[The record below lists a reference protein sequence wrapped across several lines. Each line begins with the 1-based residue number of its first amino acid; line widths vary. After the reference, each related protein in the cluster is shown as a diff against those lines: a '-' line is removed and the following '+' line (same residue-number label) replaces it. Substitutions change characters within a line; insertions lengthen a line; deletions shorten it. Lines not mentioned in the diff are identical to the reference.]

1 MPPPLEHDEQ
11 QTTGGGGHRAAP
23 PPPPPNMLTF
33 SSCSANSS
41 GTPSSTSVA
50 TTTTTTATT
59 NSSGAVVHPTTS
71 SPPSSATDRLRPAAN
86 PFPLVLKFEEVVY
99 KVKLGQ
105 PAAGWCNR
113 LSAAASTAIGS
124 GRKKQKAGS
133 PSSAPGSPSSAR
145 EKTIISGMSGVVRPG
160 EMLAMLGPS
169 GSGKTTLLTALGGRH
184 NTRRALLSGKI
195 TYSGQPFSGAVKR
208 RTGFVTQH
216 DVLYPHLTVAETL
229 WYTALLRLPRA
240 LSAGEKRAQAESVAR
255 ELGLAKVAHSMVGGV
270 RGVRGLSGGERKR
283 VSIGLEMLVDPSL
296 LLLDEPTSGL
306 DSTTAARIVGTLR
319 RMAAGGGRTVVVT
332 IHQPS
337 SRLYHMF
344 DKVLLLSADGCPI
357 YYGRAADAL
366 EYFASVGFASP
377 LSVNPADLM
386 LDLANGIAP
395 QTTASGDVDGGEART
410 PAAGSES
417 EHKEVRAKLAAA
429 YERHITPAVKMDIC
443 ARDPPPSPTAASP
456 AAAAPPRSR
465 SPDYW
470 TTSWWTQFIVLL
482 QRGLK
487 ERRHESFNKLRI
499 FQVLSVASLAG
510 LLWWRTP
517 ASHLQDR
524 TALVFFFSV
533 FWGFFPLYNAVF
545 TFPLERPMLLKERS
559 SGMYRLSSYL
569 ASRAAADL
577 PMELGLPTAFVLIL
591 YWMGGLDPRP
601 WPFMLSLAVVLYSVL
616 VAQSLGL
623 AIGAVLMDVKQGTT
637 LASVITMVF
646 LIAGGYYVQHIPPF
660 VAWIRWLN
668 YSFYCYRLLLGIQFP
683 GGGGYYDCGG
693 GNMCPV
699 AEFPAIKAVGLNNH
713 WVDVCV
719 MALLLVGYRVVAYI
733 ALDRLK
739 PR

>member
-1 MPPPLEHDEQ
+1 MP
-11 QTTGGGGHRAAP
+11 
-23 PPPPPNMLTF
+23 TF
-33 SSCSANSS
+33 SSS
-41 GTPSSTSVA
+41 TPSSTCVS
-50 TTTTTTATT
+50 ATT
-59 NSSGAVVHPTTS
+59 NPSGGAGAVHPTTS
-71 SPPSSATDRLRPAAN
+71 SPASSASARPAVN
-86 PFPLVLKFEEVVY
+86 SFPLVLKFEEVAY
-99 KVKLGQ
+99 KVKLGK
-105 PAAGWCNR
+105 PTTTTAGWCDK
-113 LSAAASTAIGS
+113 LSAAAASMAVGG
-124 GRKKQKAGS
+124 GRKKKATAAAAGSS
-133 PSSAPGSPSSAR
+133 PSSPAALR
-145 EKTIISGMSGVVRPG
+145 EKTRTIISGMSGVVRPG

-184 NTRRALLSGKI
+184 GGGGRALLSGKI
-195 TYSGQPFSGAVKR
+195 TYNGQPFSGGVRR

-229 WYTALLRLPRA
+229 WYAAALRLPRA
-240 LSAGEKRAQAESVAR
+240 LGAGEKRARAEAVAR
-255 ELGLAKVAHSMVGGV
+255 DLGLGKVAGSMVGGV

-283 VSIGLEMLVDPSL
+283 VSIGLEVLVDPSL

-306 DSTTAARIVGTLR
+306 DSTTAARIVATLR
-319 RMAAGGGRTVVVT
+319 RMAAEGGRTVVVT

-344 DKVLLLSADGCPI
+344 DKVLLLSADGRPI

-366 EYFASVGFASP
+366 SYFASVGFASP
-377 LSVNPADLM
+377 LSLNPADLM

-395 QTTASGDVDGGEART
+395 QTTSGDGMAALLAGGGE
-410 PAAGSES
+410 G
-417 EHKEVRAKLAAA
+417 EHKEVRGRLSAA
-429 YERHITPAVKMDIC
+429 YERHIAPAVKLDVC
-443 ARDPPPSPTAASP
+443 AREATPGGQQAASRRASK
-456 AAAAPPRSR
+456 AASE
-465 SPDYW
+465 W
-470 TTSWWTQFIVLL
+470 TTGWWTQFAVLV

-487 ERRHESFNKLRI
+487 ERRHESFNKLRV
-499 FQVLSVASLAG
+499 FQVLSVAALAG

-545 TFPLERPMLLKERS
+545 TFPLERPMLLKERA
-559 SGMYRLSSYL
+559 SGMYRLSSYV
-569 ASRAAADL
+569 ASRAATDL

-601 WPFMLSLAVVLYSVL
+601 GPFLLSLAVVLYSVL

-660 VAWIRWLN
+660 VAWLRWLN

-683 GGGGYYDCGG
+683 DGGGYYDCGHG
-693 GNMCPV
+693 ALCPV

-713 WVDVCV
+713 WVDACV
-719 MALLLVGYRVVAYI
+719 MALMLVGYRVVAYI